1 MDPKSE
7 PGHGHSPAAWSAVV
21 VMCSALAVGTIALF
35 LGNWVWVIG
44 SAVASAFGLL
54 LGIVLSALGWGAQ
67 GPRYKPKD

>member
-1 MDPKSE
+1 
-7 PGHGHSPAAWSAVV
+7 
-21 VMCSALAVGTIALF
+21 MCSALAVGTIALF